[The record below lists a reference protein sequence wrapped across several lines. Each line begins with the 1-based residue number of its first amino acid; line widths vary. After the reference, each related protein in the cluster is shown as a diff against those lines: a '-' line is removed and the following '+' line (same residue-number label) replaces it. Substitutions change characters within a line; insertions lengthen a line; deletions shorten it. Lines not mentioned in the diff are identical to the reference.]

1 MGVPQVATD
10 NYAEEVA
17 TSLSTFAQTP
27 ARFVAASNC
36 DMTGVHI
43 GQVSS
48 RTTTDFA
55 CTSSR
60 DVLKDPDVLSIHKDG
75 ITSMHKLRIDSAE
88 KSGFFAC
95 NVGREIHNPAS
106 RIVGFESK
114 ASNRPANLFEPNP
127 LDGILPSAAVS
138 ITDKTPETSGS
149 VVRKRL
155 LSPLNGMVL
164 SDQFSGEYLDIG
176 GSTSFRS
183 TSYLRND
190 THKISSQEHKKANI
204 RSSSNFEAW
213 STQYASVESCSPDEN
228 FKMNSFIITDGPLFE
243 DEETL
248 SRSLFT
254 PTSSELNFH
263 RKVTEM
269 PFQNGGIDIVNRNA
283 YSPPLSLSP
292 LGPNCCRRIRD
303 SKWHRD
309 VWEEYDVKRS
319 LDGNLL
325 DALSSEKEDDSR
337 MEIKSNLD
345 VEDFPMN
352 FEQFTLDS
360 VNEVRGQWAQNSIQ
374 TSQRTRLGRS
384 LSGLTV
390 RRSLVGSFEESLF
403 SGRLASGTVSQK
415 IEGFLAVLSISGG
428 NFSPHPKKLPFA
440 VTSVDGGNCLV
451 YYSSIDLGGHF
462 LTNECKGSKMKRSL
476 SINDSQTNNGRLRIP
491 MKGRIQLVLSN
502 PERTPIHTF
511 FCNYDLTD
519 MPAGTKTFLRQKIT
533 LDTDKGGHKDAKG
546 KSDGRQ
552 PPVTKAGDSLQ
563 SSELLS
569 DCRKSNDCSS
579 GAVEGIDW
587 PFAGTGSKSVD
598 CPSKINE
605 NAAGTGVLRYAL
617 HIRFLCPYSKR
628 PSKTV
633 LRCKSDPSSVPTKNG
648 MDIEGERRFYLYNDM
663 RVVFPQRHS
672 DSDEGKLHVEYQYP
686 SDPKYFD
693 ISE

>member
-1 MGVPQVATD
+1 MGVPQVATN

-27 ARFVAASNC
+27 ARFVATSNC

-60 DVLKDPDVLSIHKDG
+60 EDPDILSIHKDG
-75 ITSMHKLRIDSAE
+75 ITSMHKLRIDSAG
-88 KSGFFAC
+88 KSGFFAR
-95 NVGREIHNPAS
+95 NVGREVHNPAS

-114 ASNRPANLFEPNP
+114 ASIRPNP
-127 LDGILPSAAVS
+127 LDGIHPSAAVS

-176 GSTSFRS
+176 GSTSFSS
-183 TSYLRND
+183 TSYLRNG
-190 THKISSQEHKKANI
+190 THNISSQEHKKANI

-213 STQYASVESCSPDEN
+213 STQYASVKSSSPDES

-248 SRSLFT
+248 SRNLFT
-254 PTSSELNFH
+254 PTSAGLNFH
-263 RKVTEM
+263 GKITEM

-292 LGPNCCRRIRD
+292 LGPNCCRKIRD

-309 VWEEYDVKRS
+309 DWEEYDVKRS

-325 DALSSEKEDDSR
+325 DGLSSEKEDDSR

-352 FEQFTLDS
+352 FEQFTIDT
-360 VNEVRGQWAQNSIQ
+360 VNEVRGNWAQNSIQ

-403 SGRLASGTVSQK
+403 SGRLASGTVSQV
-415 IEGFLAVLSISGG
+415 GFL
-428 NFSPHPKKLPFA
+428 N
-440 VTSVDGGNCLV
+440 NC
-451 YYSSIDLGGHF
+451 
-462 LTNECKGSKMKRSL
+462 
-476 SINDSQTNNGRLRIP
+476 
-491 MKGRIQLVLSN
+491 
-502 PERTPIHTF
+502 
-511 FCNYDLTD
+511 
-519 MPAGTKTFLRQKIT
+519 
-533 LDTDKGGHKDAKG
+533 
-546 KSDGRQ
+546 
-552 PPVTKAGDSLQ
+552 
-563 SSELLS
+563 
-569 DCRKSNDCSS
+569 
-579 GAVEGIDW
+579 GA
-587 PFAGTGSKSVD
+587 
-598 CPSKINE
+598 
-605 NAAGTGVLRYAL
+605 
-617 HIRFLCPYSKR
+617 
-628 PSKTV
+628 
-633 LRCKSDPSSVPTKNG
+633 
-648 MDIEGERRFYLYNDM
+648 
-663 RVVFPQRHS
+663 
-672 DSDEGKLHVEYQYP
+672 
-686 SDPKYFD
+686 
-693 ISE
+693 